1 MLLNIDLP
9 QSKQALVV
17 AVSVLDFIVCYDL
30 KGYSLIL
37 KPIERELAV
46 SVPIGF
52 KSFYL
57 A

>member
-30 KGYSLIL
+30 KRYSLIL
-37 KPIERELAV
+37 KPIERQLTV
-46 SVPIGF
+46 SVSIGF

>member
-9 QSKQALVV
+9 QSKEGLAI
-17 AVSVLDFIVCYDL
+17 AVSVLDIIVCYDL
-30 KGYSLIL
+30 KRYIVIL
-37 KPIERELAV
+37 KPIERQIAV
-46 SVPIGF
+46 IVSIGF